1 MSAWPDTELKDRLGI
16 RYPIVQAP
24 MAGSS
29 TPSLAIAVS
38 EAGGLGSLGLAM
50 HTQEALRKDCT
61 TVSEATAAPYNANF
75 FVHYEPVDDP
85 ERANNT
91 RSLLAPYYRE
101 LGLGQVPD
109 VVTPAPSFNEIH
121 LQAVLDLRPPV
132 VSFHFGLPRDDAFKA
147 IKAAGLFTLSS
158 ATNVAE
164 ARELEARGIDAVIAQ
179 GFEAGGHRGTF
190 SEPYER
196 GHVGTL
202 ALVPQ
207 IVDAVSIPV
216 IAAGGIGDG
225 RGIAAA
231 LALGASA
238 VQLGTAFL
246 TCPESAAHP
255 IYRRELNEARDDQ
268 TRITHAFSGRPARG
282 LENRYLRE
290 MTGHEGI
297 YPDFP
302 ILNSLTGPL
311 RKASAKQNNPDFLS
325 LWSGQS
331 AAMSRNLPAS
341 ELIQLLVTETESVLE
356 RLATVR

>member
-1 MSAWPDTELKDRLGI
+1 MNSWPNTELTGRLGI
-16 RYPIVQAP
+16 RYPIIQAP

-29 TPSLAIAVS
+29 TPVLAIAVS
-38 EAGGLGSLGLAM
+38 KAGGLGSLGLAM
-50 HTQEALRKDCT
+50 HPEEALRADCA
-61 TVSEATAAPYNANF
+61 TVSNATDTPYNANF
-75 FVHYEPVDDP
+75 FVHSEPVDDL
-85 ERANNT
+85 ERVDDT

-101 LGLGQVPD
+101 LGLGKVPEAI
-109 VVTPAPSFNEIH
+109 TPIPSFNETH

-132 VSFHFGLPRDDAFKA
+132 VSFHFGLPSDDALKA

-164 ARELEARGIDAVIAQ
+164 ARELEARGVDAVIAQ

-190 SEPYER
+190 LKPYER

-207 IVDAVSIPV
+207 IVDAVSVPV

-255 IYRRELNEARDDQ
+255 LYRQALNEARDDQ

-282 LENRYLRE
+282 LANRYLLE
-290 MTGHEGI
+290 MAGHETR

-302 ILNSLTGPL
+302 ILNTLTGPL
-311 RKASAKQNNPDFLS
+311 RKASAKENNPDFLS

-331 AAMSRNLPAS
+331 AAMSKNLPAC

-356 RLATVR
+356 GLATKR

>member
-101 LGLGQVPD
+101 LGLGEVPD
-109 VVTPAPSFNEIH
+109 VVTPAPSFNETH

-132 VSFHFGLPRDDAFKA
+132 VSFHFGLPGDDAFKA

-246 TCPESAAHP
+246 TCPESATHP
-255 IYRRELNEARDDQ
+255 IYRRALNEARDDQ

-302 ILNSLTGPL
+302 ILNTLTGPL
-311 RKASAKQNNPDFLS
+311 RKASANQNNPDFMS

-356 RLATVR
+356 RLAPAR